1 MFIRVF
7 DLGECALAGVEAN
20 NMGIAGISECDGD
33 GDGDV
38 EGGAGLEENG
48 REPRLALCGVDNR
61 KDSCLLWLPFSFVL
75 LFLVLL

>member
-1 MFIRVF
+1 MILVTFIRVF
-7 DLGECALAGVEAN
+7 DLGVCALAGVEAN
-20 NMGIAGISECDGD
+20 NMGIAGISECN

-61 KDSCLLWLPFSFVL
+61 KDSCLL
-75 LFLVLL
+75 